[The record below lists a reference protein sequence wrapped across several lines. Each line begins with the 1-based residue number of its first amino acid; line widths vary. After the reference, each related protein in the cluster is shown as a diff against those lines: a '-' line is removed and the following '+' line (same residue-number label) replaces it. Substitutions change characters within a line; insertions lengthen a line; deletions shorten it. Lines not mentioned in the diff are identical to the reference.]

1 MSKHP
6 MEAEAPAKGP
16 TTVPAA
22 DTQSLPRGKSSHVR
36 LGIEAPYEHRCLQCW
51 GMNTYAC

>member
-36 LGIEAPYEHRCLQCW
+36 LGIEAPYEHRCLQC
-51 GMNTYAC
+51 GG